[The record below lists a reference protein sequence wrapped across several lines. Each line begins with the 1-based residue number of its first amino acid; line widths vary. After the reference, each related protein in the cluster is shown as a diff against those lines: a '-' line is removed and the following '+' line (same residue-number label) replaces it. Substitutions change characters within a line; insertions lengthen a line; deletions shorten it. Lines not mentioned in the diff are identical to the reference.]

1 MSTRAAKIRLI
12 MELRRAGITDTRV
25 LASIERIPRE
35 EFMLSTFTDQ
45 AYENLALP
53 IGHGQTTS
61 QPYVVAVMSQAL
73 LLEDKMKVLEVG
85 TGSGYQ
91 AAVLSKM
98 CRRLY
103 TIERYRPLAEEAE
116 QRLQRL
122 RCHNVV
128 FRVADGTRGWREQA
142 PFERIIVTAAGRD
155 VPPLLIDQL
164 ADDGI
169 LVMPMGPDPLNQ
181 SIVRVRKTERGLER
195 ENLLPVRF
203 VPLVPGALPETSDF

>member
-1 MSTRAAKIRLI
+1 ALQV
-12 MELRRAGITDTRV
+12 E
-25 LASIERIPRE
+25 ER
-35 EFMLSTFTDQ
+35 
-45 AYENLALP
+45 
-53 IGHGQTTS
+53 
-61 QPYVVAVMSQAL
+61 
-73 LLEDKMKVLEVG
+73 MKVLEVG

-98 CRRLY
+98 CRRHY

-116 QRLQRL
+116 RRLQVL

-155 VPPLLIDQL
+155 VPPTLLDQL
-164 ADDGI
+164 SEGGI

-181 SIVRVRKTERGLER
+181 SIVRITKTERGLER
-195 ENLLPVRF
+195 ETLLPVRF